1 MKRYLRLGCTVC
13 KRTIDKLVDN
23 VRVLPDKCTITL
35 NCQGRLLPLEYR
47 SNGEIAVAPNAGT
60 VDWYPRGQT
69 PLSSIATSEPSFID
83 TSTGST
89 QQLILACRLPF
100 VPGPAATARM
110 TLNVRAETVNSYR
123 QFTYRFETGFS
134 TVSGVETAVERKTL
148 RFTAYGANPDI
159 VEVYLNGVKQEQG
172 VGPEQF
178 QIYDGL
184 PSSTVPPN
192 MISFNTP
199 VIVTSTTQVDVIVS
213 KAQVLTQNLLV
224 FFKNVDNPARTDT
237 GAWENVDSF
246 ARFTGGAWVDF
257 YIFTYDVLNTTD
269 IALNTIVVPT
279 GNVLVVDGMNSV
291 ELPLSDCHF
300 MLARR
305 PYSVLDRYPDTT
317 VPLAGLSMDRDYLK
331 YHAVGGVPTLEVTE
345 TSTVTAFPPARLTRF
360 DPELTIKTALAGVDE
375 QLVIDGQ
382 VIVGPDT

>member
-23 VRVLPDKCTITL
+23 VRVVPDRCTITL

-69 PLSSIATSEPSFID
+69 PTSSIATTEPSFIN
-83 TSTGST
+83 TATGTT
-89 QQLILACRLPF
+89 QQLVLAVQLPF
-100 VPGPAATARM
+100 VPGPSSTAAM
-110 TLNVRAETVNSYR
+110 TLNVRAETAQDFR
-123 QFTYRFETGFS
+123 QYTYRFETGFS

-159 VEVYLNGVKQEQG
+159 VEVYLNGVKQERG
-172 VGPEQF
+172 TNPDQF
-178 QIYDGL
+178 QIYDGTIT
-184 PSSTVPPN
+184 STVPPN

-199 VIVTSTTQVDVIVS
+199 VVVTSTTQVDVIVS
-213 KAQVLTQNLLV
+213 KAVVLTQNFLS
-224 FFKNVDNPARTDT
+224 FFKNVDNPARTNT
-237 GAWENVDSF
+237 GAWENVDSYS
-246 ARFTGGAWVDF
+246 RFTGGAWREF
-257 YIFTYDVLNTTD
+257 YVFTYDVLNTSD

-279 GNVLVVDGMNSV
+279 GDVLVVDGMTSLAV
-291 ELPLSDCHF
+291 PLTQCHF
-300 MLARR
+300 MLARQ
-305 PYSVLDRYPDTT
+305 PYSTLDRYTDTT
-317 VPLAGLSMDRDYLK
+317 VPLSGLSMDRDYLK
-331 YHAVGGVPTLEVTE
+331 YHAVGGVPTLEITE
-345 TSTVTAFPPARLTRF
+345 TSLVTFFPPARLTRF
-360 DPELTIKTALAGVDE
+360 DPELTIKTPIAGVDE